1 VTNPLPFSQPSENNK
16 QVILDIL
23 KRHLATADSL
33 LEIGGGS
40 GQHAV
45 FFAEQFPRLR
55 WQSSDIP
62 SNVDS
67 LNLRIAA
74 AQLPNLPA
82 AFALDVNDAPW
93 NCCQCKAIYTANSLH
108 IMSADSVENFFD
120 GVAGQLQEGG
130 RLMVYGPFRYDGA
143 FTTESNARFDLW
155 LKGRDPLSGIRD
167 FEWVNSLAS
176 NAGLQ
181 LLEDNAMPANNQFLI
196 WKKFR

>member
-143 FTTESNARFDLW
+143 FTTESNTRFDLW

>member
-1 VTNPLPFSQPSENNK
+1 MTNPLPFSQPSENNK